1 MTLQL
6 ARKSLLMLGT
16 VLFLAAPAEIYSCG
30 PLFEETIFSFDTQ
43 PETSPEDFAAGK
55 LGIIRPGFRP
65 AYLAVAYRYL
75 SGLSL
80 TAEQQRAALDVWS
93 RNINAAAGSEQ
104 EAVDAWNK
112 ARAEVTRMGAKT
124 EASLYAP
131 ASGEQPYEQFLNCTA
146 DAFRNAVSTLNARSA
161 KFGSSSE
168 GVREWV
174 LGQDDVFANCRG
186 GGRVI
191 PAVLSSGEPLL
202 VADRNYQIAA
212 AHFYAGDY
220 DEAANQFDSIAK
232 DASSPWSPLGSYLA
246 ARSLIR
252 KAVLN
257 HAPNESFD
265 RTALLAAQER
275 LQKIV
280 NDPHAGELKD
290 SATRLMN
297 FIRFRTEPE
306 KRVAELDRMLISQDG
321 GKNFR
326 QDLWDYLL
334 LLSQGQQAED
344 PSDWLQTFYV
354 KGYAKDAPMGR
365 SGKALTPAEHAI
377 QKWQEEKSLP
387 WLVAALTLIDSDNT
401 AVPDLL
407 ASADRV
413 PNTAVAYLTIR
424 YQVLRLRIARQQ
436 TGVARDELDRWL
448 KQSDL
453 PLGVHNLFNEDR
465 QKIATGFDDF
475 LRHAAETAVGTTS
488 EGEGEV
494 NNPSEPK
501 AGGPYFNHFS
511 AQVFTK
517 RLPLSLLAEAA
528 RSTTLPQNL
537 RREVARTV
545 WLRSVLIEDDFETA
559 MKLDPV
565 LREVDP
571 ALWNAMNPFRSAK
584 TADAKRFAAIFIVLN
599 NPGLKPSVREGA
611 LRSTTLGE
619 LDQFRDNWWC
629 ADITGEQNWGKYEP
643 YNKDVN
649 LEFAERESDFA
660 FPAWESD
667 KDKRAAKREW
677 QKLGT
682 IGTAPNY
689 LAAQVLAYAKHH
701 EEDQR
706 VPQALH
712 LAVRAT
718 HLGCT
723 NAETTRLSN
732 AAFNFLH
739 EHYPKSEWTAETK
752 YYY

>member
-1 MTLQL
+1 MTLRF
-6 ARKSLLMLGT
+6 ARRSLLILGT
-16 VLFLAAPAEIYSCG
+16 ALFLVTPSAIYSCG
-30 PLFEETIFSFDTQ
+30 PFFEETIFSFDTQ

-55 LGIIRPGFRP
+55 LGIIRPGFRR

-75 SGLSL
+75 SGLTL
-80 TAEQQRAALDVWS
+80 TPEQQRATLDVWNRS
-93 RNINAAAGSEQ
+93 IIAAAGSEQ
-104 EAVDAWNK
+104 HAVDAWNK

-131 ASGEQPYEQFLNCTA
+131 ASDEQPYEQFLNCTP
-146 DAFRNAVSTLNARSA
+146 DAFRNAVSTLNARLA

-168 GVREWV
+168 TIREWV

-220 DEAANQFDSIAK
+220 DEAANQFDGIAK

-257 HAPNESFD
+257 HAPSQPFD
-265 RTALLAAQER
+265 RAALSAAQER
-275 LQKIV
+275 LERIV
-280 NDPHAGELKD
+280 NDPHEGDLKD
-290 SATRLMN
+290 SAARLLN

-306 KRVAELDRMLISQDG
+306 KRVAELDRMLISHDV

-344 PSDWLQTFYV
+344 PSDWLQTFYA
-354 KGYAKDAPMGR
+354 KGAPLGR
-365 SGKALTPAEHAI
+365 SGKTSVTPAEHAI
-377 QKWQEEKSLP
+377 QKWREEKSLP
-387 WLVAALTLIDSDNT
+387 WLVAALTLTDSNNT

-407 ASADRV
+407 ASADKV
-413 PNTAVAYLTIR
+413 PAASPAYLTVR
-424 YQVLRLRIARQQ
+424 YQALRLRIARGQ
-436 TGVARDELDRWL
+436 TGIARKELDERL

-453 PLGVHNLFNEDR
+453 PLGVRNLFNEER

-475 LRHAAETAVGTTS
+475 LRHAAETAVGATW
-488 EGEGEV
+488 EEGEV

-501 AGGPYFNHFS
+501 ADGPYFNHFS
-511 AQVFTK
+511 AVVFTK
-517 RLPLSLLAEAA
+517 RLPLLLLAEAA

-537 RREVARTV
+537 RREVARTA

-559 MKLDPV
+559 TKLQPV
-565 LREVDP
+565 LHEVDP
-571 ALWNAMNPFRSAK
+571 ALWNAMEPFWSAK
-584 TADAKRFAAIFIVLN
+584 TANAKRFVAIFLVLN

-611 LRSTTLGE
+611 LRSATLGE
-619 LDQFRDNWWC
+619 LDEFRDNWWC
-629 ADITGEQNWGKYEP
+629 ADMTGEQNWGKYEP

-649 LEFAERESDFA
+649 LQFAERESDFP
-660 FPAWESD
+660 FPLWESD
-667 KDKRAAKREW
+667 KDRGAARREW

-689 LAAQVLAYAKHH
+689 LAAQVLAYAKDH
-701 EEDQR
+701 EEDER

-718 HLGCT
+718 HIGCT
-723 NAETTRLSN
+723 NAQTTQLSK

-739 EHYPKSEWTAETK
+739 EHHPKSEWAAKTK